1 MTGTMGA
8 TIQQYV
14 KYGAKHN
21 GPEILV
27 YFAFAII
34 ATAVAQAASDMVFSG
49 LITLS
54 AAFLLLGF
62 TMLLVEVSK
71 NFERSAKCI
80 SLSSLYLFA
89 AALSCRLYSTTQY
102 NGYLPVDRTGQW
114 VYQCVEAS
122 SLVCVLVLIALVRY
136 GQKKY
141 GVSPEEENAVFF
153 LLIVCFLAA
162 IFVHPYLNNKT
173 VPDVLWAM
181 ALYVETVAM
190 LPQLYLLSNQG
201 EVGSL
206 QSHFIASTFVSRVI
220 IFRFWLTCY
229 KELKPKASYLNLP
242 GWGVMGSQ
250 LFQLVMVADFM
261 WLYVKSFRD
270 NSSKIVIPK
279 PRDVHV

>member
-1 MTGTMGA
+1 MAGQIAA

-14 KYGAKHN
+14 RLFAKHN
-21 GPEILV
+21 GPEILM

-71 NFERSAKCI
+71 NYEKSAKSI

-89 AALSCRLYSTTQY
+89 ATLSCRLYSTTQY
-102 NGYLPVDRTGQW
+102 NGYLPVDRTGQG
-114 VYQCVEAS
+114 VYQCVEAA
-122 SLVCVLVLIALVRY
+122 SLACVLVLIALVRH
-136 GQKKY
+136 GQKRY
-141 GVSPEEENAVFF
+141 GVEGLEEESAVAF
-153 LLIVCFLAA
+153 LLMVCFLSAL
-162 IFVHPYLNNKT
+162 FVHPHLNNKT

-190 LPQLYLLSNQG
+190 LPQLYLLSKQG
-201 EVGSL
+201 EVGNN
-206 QSHFIASTFVSRVI
+206 QSHFIASTFVSRLI
-220 IFRFWLTCY
+220 IFRFWFTCY
-229 KELKPKASYLNLP
+229 TELKPKRSYLNLP

-261 WLYVKSFRD
+261 WLYVKSLRD
-270 NSSKIVIPK
+270 MSKIVIPK
-279 PRDVHV
+279 PREVGV

>member
-1 MTGTMGA
+1 MVGTMAA
-8 TIQQYV
+8 TIQQQV
-14 KYGAKHN
+14 RLGAKHH

-34 ATAVAQAASDMVFSG
+34 ASAVAQAASDMVFSG

-71 NFERSAKCI
+71 NYERSAKSI

-89 AALSCRLYSTTQY
+89 ATLSCRLYSTTQY
-102 NGYLPVDRTGQW
+102 NGYLPVDRTGQG
-114 VYQCVEAS
+114 VYQFVEAS
-122 SLVCVLVLIALVRY
+122 SLVCVLVLIGLIRH

-141 GVSPEEENAVFF
+141 AVLAEEENAVVF
-153 LLIVCFLAA
+153 LLMVCFLSAV
-162 IFVHPYLNNKT
+162 FVHPYLNNKT

-190 LPQLYLLSNQG
+190 LPQLYLLSNLG
-201 EVGSL
+201 EVGNN
-206 QSHFIASTFVSRVI
+206 QSHFIAATFVSRVI
-220 IFRFWLTCY
+220 IFRFWWTCY
-229 KELKPKASYLNLP
+229 KELKPKQSYLNLP

-250 LFQLVMVADFM
+250 MFQLVMVADFM

-270 NSSKIVIPK
+270 NSKIVIPK
-279 PRDVHV
+279 QRDVVV